1 MDLKAELQKEK
12 DAARVARETSEVE
25 EMTSYECGVLETEIQ
40 LAEEVAGVC
49 RDYCAKTWAEALNQ
63 VGVPTDFELRSAKNI
78 FFPEDIREVSMM
90 LPPPATDPFL
100 AIQAPSFEADIPTGA
115 GKGKE
120 VQPQTKAKHS
130 EDDLTIR
137 DVVSKT
143 KDAESKSKAANP
155 KEDHYQAKT

>member
-12 DAARVARETSEVE
+12 DAARVAREASEAE
-25 EMTSYECGVLETEIQ
+25 ETTSYECGVLETEIR

-78 FFPEDIREVSMM
+78 FFLEDIREVSMM

-100 AIQAPSFEADIPTGA
+100 AIQALSFEADIPTGA